1 MSSILNSFNNIFA
14 SSDENLLKASE
25 IIKNG
30 GLVAFPTETVYGL
43 GANGLNSIAVAKIF
57 SVKNRPSFNPLILH
71 IDSVSS
77 LELFT
82 TFHSEKVLKLVD
94 KFWPGPITL
103 VLPKKALVPE
113 IVTAGN
119 STVAIRIPN
128 NEIALKLIKISGV
141 PIAAPSANSFGML
154 SPTTA
159 IHVANQLKDKIDFI
173 LDGGKCSVGLESTIV
188 EFSNDKFVLLR
199 EGGIS
204 SEEIEEFLGEKLNR
218 KISEKNPNSPGQLK
232 SHYAPKKTIFF
243 IDEVEISNFNKD
255 KTAIICFS
263 DDKKYS
269 DFPFRKILSN
279 KADFSEAAANLFFFL
294 HELESENV
302 DFILAEKI
310 PEIGL
315 GKAIMDRLTK
325 AVNHYR

>member
-1 MSSILNSFNNIFA
+1 MSILNLYNNIFP
-14 SSDENLLKASE
+14 STEEFLLKASE

-43 GANGLNSIAVAKIF
+43 GANGFNPIAVAKIF

-77 LELFT
+77 LELLT
-82 TFHSEKVLKLVD
+82 TIHSEKVLKLVD

-103 VLPKKALVPE
+103 VLPKTVLVPE

-128 NEIALKLIKISGV
+128 NEIATKLIKLSGV

-159 IHVANQLKDKIDFI
+159 VHVANQLQNKIDFI

-188 EFSNDKFVLLR
+188 EFTNDNFFLLR
-199 EGGIS
+199 DGGIS
-204 SEEIEEFLGEKLNR
+204 SEEIEEFLCEKLKR
-218 KISEKNPNSPGQLK
+218 KVLENNPNSPGQLK
-232 SHYAPKKTIFF
+232 SHYAPIKAIFF
-243 IDEVEISNFNKD
+243 IDEVDISNFNKE

-269 DFPFRKILSN
+269 EFTFRKILST
-279 KADFSEAAANLFFFL
+279 KADFTEAAANLFFFL